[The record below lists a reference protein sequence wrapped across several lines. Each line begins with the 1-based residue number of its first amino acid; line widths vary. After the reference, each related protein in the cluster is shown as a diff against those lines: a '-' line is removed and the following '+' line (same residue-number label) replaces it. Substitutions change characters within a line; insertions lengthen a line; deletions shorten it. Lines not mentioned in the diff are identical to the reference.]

1 MSHLSVY
8 KDSHDRKMDH
18 IDKEILKE
26 KEVRHLNP
34 SSLHHNPNLLTE
46 YVKIYFEYCKFNYW
60 N

>member
-34 SSLHHNPNLLTE
+34 SSLHHNPNILTE
-46 YVKIYFEYCKFNYW
+46 YVKNLF
-60 N
+60 